1 METKKLDFARV
12 ESNIYVKD
20 LRNMNLK
27 DLVKELI
34 RLRFELDF
42 ETESNNCMNF
52 GSYDVKELEEFRIIE
67 IYVSITGKKSITVY
81 NHIQGEHKLDMES
94 EENFE
99 EFFTKTIK
107 AVDDELELD
116 QKAREA
122 VKKLNE
128 MKTKKE

>member
-27 DLVKELI
+27 DLAKELI

-42 ETESNNCMNF
+42 DTDVDNCMSF
-52 GSYDVKELEEFRIIE
+52 DRYDINDLENFRIVE
-67 IYVSITGKKSITVY
+67 VYVSTTGKKSITVY
-81 NHIQGEHKLDMES
+81 NHIQNEHKLDMEN